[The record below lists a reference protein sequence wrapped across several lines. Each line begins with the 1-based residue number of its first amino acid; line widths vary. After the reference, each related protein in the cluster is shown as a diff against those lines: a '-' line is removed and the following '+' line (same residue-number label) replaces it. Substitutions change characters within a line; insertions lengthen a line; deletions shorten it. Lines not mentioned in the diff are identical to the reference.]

1 MMVNKQI
8 LNHNYVNMAGVHDKG
23 PAHDRVSANP
33 EHCQTLI
40 KQSENTQA
48 LTVQTWY
55 LECWHSA

>member
-33 EHCQTLI
+33 ERCQTVI

-48 LTVQTWY
+48 
-55 LECWHSA
+55 